1 MRVVPSGASGIGCGT
16 GVRASR
22 EWSSAGSGLQCG
34 SGSRAVGTR
43 VPHADSKKKDSSL
56 LMLKTIL
63 KTILSE
69 FEREKRNKIK

>member
-1 MRVVPSGASGIGCGT
+1 MELESEPAVSGP
-16 GVRASR
+16 VQ
-22 EWSSAGSGLQCG
+22 GSGLQCG